1 MAEILGNELIIESL
15 RNDIKDLQWAI
26 SDIVSRVGPV
36 EQPSWKFPDKN
47 SGDIDINY
55 LLELYDFDDEDS
67 EGSQVAHIALYELVI
82 DRFIYLVQTLSSFTK
97 TMLNRA
103 GEEIT
108 DSSSSSVGLAV
119 KQYCNKQVQ
128 LQTVVQQTMSDIKTK
143 NRKLSDLEANM
154 KKLTEDFSTQSMTS
168 ASSHTSLISEG
179 TVPSKFGNVTTG
191 YLSPIKMEEIARDAC
206 SKNTQTVE
214 TAFVPCEACHV
225 VQKSFKNAGDIL
237 INMCQAQKLPSSL
250 QKYRPLVADVKWLS
264 ANDVIRWASEQNKDL
279 AKLTKHMDSL
289 MATINP
295 LKEEIEQ
302 LEKKCKHLQK
312 RVSEFDSDMRKEKE
326 VQYALQKQFDI
337 KIKDLEQSHNETVSI
352 VTRQKNEILQD
363 KQSLET
369 EVSKLKTHLEQQQKL
384 LIEIENTKLT
394 LEKDLK
400 ENKANAISILQSE
413 INQLQSKL
421 SDVTQKLDVSS
432 KELNKEQAKSRS
444 ASKHSQSVQNKQGS
458 LLQRVDALDRENE
471 ELKDQVATLE
481 EEKEVIEESLKSA
494 KSQVDKLQRNVTE
507 KENMIETVTRE
518 KTELEESI
526 TSLQQNINTLE
537 TRIQESADRE
547 RLMIEYP
554 DLNGPVNPD
563 LNGTGD
569 IALDME
575 NQVKA
580 NAIRIQVLEE
590 QNEGLRNSITKVMSL
605 QQGNL
610 PKGHEKMT
618 APQQLWS
625 TDNLDRVK
633 DNHRTEDDHVWQ
645 PESSVYASEKTRP
658 SSGYQNNSEKITNRA
673 KYIAT
678 VKTQPQRDVNTPGDE
693 FVVGKGRPPSASKRK
708 DATGSRPNSGK
719 TINTPVNTSSISA
732 YLQLKKAGKLNMTD
746 SPPKNKSFPTRPIS
760 GKPHRSPPVH
770 NDDGED
776 YTRKTS
782 YTCQNCDKMYSKPK
796 DLDIHMSYCTG

>member
-55 LLELYDFDDEDS
+55 LLNF
-67 EGSQVAHIALYELVI
+67 
-82 DRFIYLVQTLSSFTK
+82 QTLSSFTK

-103 GEEIT
+103 GEEIS

-154 KKLTEDFSTQSMTS
+154 KKLTEDFSTQSMSS
-168 ASSHTSLISEG
+168 ATSHTSLISEG

-191 YLSPIKMEEIARDAC
+191 YLSPIKMEEIAREAC
-206 SKNTQTVE
+206 SKNTQTLE

-225 VQKSFKNAGDIL
+225 VQRSFKNAGDIL

-295 LKEEIEQ
+295 LKDEIEQ

-384 LIEIENTKLT
+384 LIEIENTKST

-400 ENKANAISILQSE
+400 ENKANAISSLQSE
-413 INQLQSKL
+413 INQLQNKL
-421 SDVTQKLDVSS
+421 SDVTQRLDVSS

-458 LLQRVDALDRENE
+458 LLQRVDDLDRENE

-481 EEKEVIEESLKSA
+481 EEKEEIEESLKSA
-494 KSQVDKLQRNVTE
+494 KSQVDKLQRNVSE
-507 KENMIETVTRE
+507 KENMIETVSRE

-605 QQGNL
+605 QRGSL
-610 PKGHEKMT
+610 PKGQEKMT

-633 DNHRTEDDHVWQ
+633 DNHRTEEDHVWQ

-678 VKTQPQRDVNTPGDE
+678 VKTNPQRDVTTPGDE

-708 DATGSRPNSGK
+708 DNTGSRPNSGK
-719 TINTPVNTSSISA
+719 AINTPVNTSSISA

-746 SPPKNKSFPTRPIS
+746 SPLKINHVIPTRPTS

-770 NDDGED
+770 NDGED